1 MAIGK
6 TNVAKMPLNRVKTET
21 TPSGD
26 ELVLAVF
33 NGTQRDQYVAKMC
46 ALRDTLPKKDDALT
60 DMEMVKK
67 ASPELIAAFTR
78 MQYAI
83 IASCVMDG
91 DAFGDGRLEP
101 LFDSPEHVADT
112 LTPTQ
117 ITEWAELCEKVN
129 GLGEKAIAEE
139 AGGFFGQPKGGS
151 GSVSPEPVAEPT
163 SPN

>member
-6 TNVAKMPLNRVKTET
+6 TNVAKMPLNRVKVEKTLG
-21 TPSGD
+21 GD

-33 NGTQRDQYVAKMC
+33 NGTQRDQYVTRMC
-46 ALRDTLPKKDDALT
+46 TLRDSLPKKEDALT

-67 ASPELIAAFTR
+67 ASPELIAAFTQ

-91 DAFGDGRLEP
+91 DAYAAGQLAP
-101 LFDSPEHVADT
+101 LFDNPEHVAET
-112 LTPTQ
+112 LTPAQ

-139 AGGFFGQPKGGS
+139 AKGFFVQPKDGN
-151 GSVSPEPVAEPT
+151 GSVSPAPAAEPT